1 MQADIHHIT
10 TVIIILGGCVDHPL
24 SNINTSTENDDN
36 SGDVMNVNVNE
47 ATGKP
52 RTAKQLTQTDMRNFV
67 YTSARKYDHQ
77 SVHSI

>member
-47 ATGKP
+47 ATGKDYL
-52 RTAKQLTQTDMRNFV
+52 TAGSHMIAL
-67 YTSARKYDHQ
+67 SRKCVIINQ
-77 SVHSI
+77 WSLC